1 MLWDRKSWFCFAETK
16 IPKHMV
22 DYCIYINGQGIT
34 LTEAKLIVLH
44 LHCFPQKQMAEFLI
58 LSKNTV
64 KTYVRFLHSKLNVH
78 CVAEVIRLAIKE
90 GFDIDGMYEEIVFIE
105 LEEIRAFKK
114 KYRMVDLEGGKKKK
128 D

>member
-1 MLWDRKSWFCFAETK
+1 
-16 IPKHMV
+16 MV

-34 LTEAKLIVLH
+34 LTEVKLIVLH
-44 LHCFPQKQMAEFLI
+44 LHCFPQKQMAEFLS

-78 CVAEVIRLAIKE
+78 CVAELIRLSIKE
-90 GFDIDGMYEEIVFIE
+90 GFDIDGRYEGMVFIE
-105 LEEIRAFKK
+105 LSEIKKFKD